1 MKIFLKLIEE
11 KTVTQVLE
19 IKHLK
24 DKTLTFSHKEKGH
37 HYKVLDIVKS
47 KHPDTRKWYDAV
59 RYKQLES
66 KETFV
71 RSIQSFCENF
81 RIINNIK
88 NKNIMNDYI
97 KTLINVNK
105 EANKNITALEST
117 IQNIKVTTEKDKVNF
132 GNLCIA
138 LKGFRMVSEA
148 TECLLMN
155 ENVLKT
161 EDNEFYVKVDT
172 EVKPNTNQEQQQ

>member
-1 MKIFLKLIEE
+1 ME
-11 KTVTQVLE
+11 VQE
-19 IKHLK
+19 IKNIIENKFLVTHI
-24 DKTLTFSHKEKGH
+24 EKGNT
-37 HYKVLDIVKS
+37 YIVLDIVKS
-47 KHPDTRKWYDAV
+47 KHPDTGEWYDAV
-59 RYKQLES
+59 RYKQLEN

-105 EANKNITALEST
+105 DATKNITALEST
-117 IQNIKVTTEKDKVNF
+117 IQNITVTTEKDKVNF

-138 LKGFRMVSEA
+138 LKGFRMVAEA
-148 TECLLMN
+148 TECLLIN

-161 EDNEFYVKVDT
+161 EDNEFYIKVDT
-172 EVKPNTNQEQQQ
+172 EEKSDNNQEQKP

>member
-1 MKIFLKLIEE
+1 ME
-11 KTVTQVLE
+11 VQE
-19 IKHLK
+19 IKNIIENKFLVTHI
-24 DKTLTFSHKEKGH
+24 EKGH
-37 HYKVLDIVKS
+37 TYIILDIIKS
-47 KHPDTRKWYDAV
+47 KHPDTGEWYDAV

-66 KETFV
+66 KETFI
-71 RSIQSFCENF
+71 RSIKSFCENF

-105 EANKNITALEST
+105 EATKNIAALEST

-148 TECLLMN
+148 TECLLVN

-161 EDNEFYVKVDT
+161 EDNEFYSKI
-172 EVKPNTNQEQQQ
+172 ETNENPDNSEQQ

>member
-1 MKIFLKLIEE
+1 ME
-11 KTVTQVLE
+11 VQE
-19 IKHLK
+19 IKNIIENKFLVTHI
-24 DKTLTFSHKEKGH
+24 EKGH
-37 HYKVLDIVKS
+37 TYIILDIIKS
-47 KHPDTRKWYDAV
+47 KHPDTGKWYDAV

-88 NKNIMNDYI
+88 NKNIMNNYI

-105 EANKNITALEST
+105 DATKNIDALEST
-117 IQNIKVTTEKDKVNF
+117 IQNITVTTEKDKVNF

-148 TECLLMN
+148 TECLLVN

-161 EDNEFYVKVDT
+161 EDNEFYSKI
-172 EVKPNTNQEQQQ
+172 ETNENPDNSEQQ

>member
-1 MKIFLKLIEE
+1 ME
-11 KTVTQVLE
+11 VQE
-19 IKHLK
+19 IKIAIE
-24 DKTLTFSHKEKGH
+24 HKLLVTHIEKGH
-37 HYKVLDIVKS
+37 TYIILDIIKS
-47 KHPDTRKWYDAV
+47 KHPNTGEWYDAV

-105 EANKNITALEST
+105 DANKNIAALEPT
-117 IQNIKVTTEKDKVNF
+117 IQNITVTTEKDKVNF

-148 TECLLMN
+148 TECLLVN

-161 EDNEFYVKVDT
+161 EDNEFYVKVET
-172 EVKPNTNQEQQQ
+172 EVKPDNNQEHNL

>member
-1 MKIFLKLIEE
+1 ME
-11 KTVTQVLE
+11 VQE
-19 IKHLK
+19 IK
-24 DKTLTFSHKEKGH
+24 TAIEHKLLVTHIEKGH
-37 HYKVLDIVKS
+37 TYIILDIIKS
-47 KHPDTRKWYDAV
+47 KHPDTGERYDTV

-71 RSIQSFCENF
+71 RHIKSFCENF
-81 RIINNIK
+81 CIINNVK

-105 EANKNITALEST
+105 EATKNIAALEST
-117 IQNIKVTTEKDKVNF
+117 IQNITVTTEKDKVNF

-148 TECLLMN
+148 TECLLIN
-155 ENVLKT
+155 ENILKT
-161 EDNEFYVKVDT
+161 EDNEFYVKVET
-172 EVKPNTNQEQQQ
+172 EEKHDNNQEQQQ

>member
-1 MKIFLKLIEE
+1 ME
-11 KTVTQVLE
+11 VQE
-19 IKHLK
+19 IKNIIENKFLVTHI
-24 DKTLTFSHKEKGH
+24 EKGH
-37 HYKVLDIVKS
+37 TYIILDIVKS
-47 KHPDTRKWYDAV
+47 KHPDTGEWYDAV

-105 EANKNITALEST
+105 DATKNIDALEST
-117 IQNIKVTTEKDKVNF
+117 IQNITVTTEKDKVNF

-148 TECLLMN
+148 TECLLVN

-161 EDNEFYVKVDT
+161 EDNEFYSKI
-172 EVKPNTNQEQQQ
+172 ETNENPDNSEQQQQ

>member
-1 MKIFLKLIEE
+1 ME
-11 KTVTQVLE
+11 VQE
-19 IKHLK
+19 IKNIIENRLLVTHI
-24 DKTLTFSHKEKGH
+24 EKGH
-37 HYKVLDIVKS
+37 TYIILDIIKS
-47 KHPDTRKWYDAV
+47 KHPDTGEWYDAV

-66 KETFV
+66 KETFI
-71 RSIQSFCENF
+71 RSIKSFCENF
-81 RIINNIK
+81 SIINNNK
-88 NKNIMNDYI
+88 NKNIMDEYI

-105 EANKNITALEST
+105 DATKNINALEST
-117 IQNIKVTTEKDKVNF
+117 IQNITVTTEKDKVNF

-148 TECLLMN
+148 TECLLVN

-172 EVKPNTNQEQQQ
+172 EVKPDNNQEHEL

>member
-1 MKIFLKLIEE
+1 ME
-11 KTVTQVLE
+11 VQE
-19 IKHLK
+19 IKNIIE
-24 DKTLTFSHKEKGH
+24 HKFLVTHIEKGH
-37 HYKVLDIVKS
+37 TYIVLDIIKS
-47 KHPDTRKWYDAV
+47 KHPDTGEWYDAV

-105 EANKNITALEST
+105 DATKNINALEST
-117 IQNIKVTTEKDKVNF
+117 IQNITVTTEKDKVNF

-148 TECLLMN
+148 TECLLIN
-155 ENVLKT
+155 ENVIKIK
-161 EDNEFYVKVDT
+161 DEFYVNFDT
-172 EVKPNTNQEQQQ
+172 VVKHDNNQEHDL

>member
-1 MKIFLKLIEE
+1 ME
-11 KTVTQVLE
+11 VQE
-19 IKHLK
+19 IKNIIENKLLVTHI
-24 DKTLTFSHKEKGH
+24 EKGH
-37 HYKVLDIVKS
+37 TYIVLDIVKS
-47 KHPDTRKWYDAV
+47 KHPNTGEWYDAV
-59 RYKQLES
+59 IYKQLEN

-105 EANKNITALEST
+105 DATKNIDALEST

-148 TECLLMN
+148 TECLLVN

-161 EDNEFYVKVDT
+161 EDNEFYSKI
-172 EVKPNTNQEQQQ
+172 ETNENPDNSEQQ

>member
-1 MKIFLKLIEE
+1 ME
-11 KTVTQVLE
+11 VQE
-19 IKHLK
+19 IKSIIENKLLVTHI
-24 DKTLTFSHKEKGH
+24 EKGH
-37 HYKVLDIVKS
+37 TYIVLDIVKS
-47 KHPDTRKWYDAV
+47 KHPDTGKWYDAV

-66 KETFV
+66 KETFI
-71 RSIQSFCENF
+71 RSIKSFCENF

-88 NKNIMNDYI
+88 NKNIMNEYI

-105 EANKNITALEST
+105 DANKNIAALEST
-117 IQNIKVTTEKDKVNF
+117 IQNITVTTEKDKVNF

-148 TECLLMN
+148 TECLLVN

-161 EDNEFYVKVDT
+161 EDNEFYSKI
-172 EVKPNTNQEQQQ
+172 ETNENPDNSEQQQQ